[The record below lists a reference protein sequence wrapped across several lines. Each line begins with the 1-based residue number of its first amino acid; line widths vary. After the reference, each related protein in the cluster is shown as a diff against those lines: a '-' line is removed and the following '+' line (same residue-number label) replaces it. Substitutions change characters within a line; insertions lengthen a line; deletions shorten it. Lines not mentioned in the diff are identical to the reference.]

1 MKKSVAFF
9 IPQLS
14 IIFLLSLTVAL
25 LGFHNIS
32 KPGITQSE
40 NWEKLGETNVKQ
52 SETNEEFIFP
62 SNGPIFSGI
71 KIKSKKG
78 GINLQRCVIHFS
90 NGEKKS
96 IELRNDIQPGGES
109 RVINLSG
116 NKLAITRFVFWY
128 GASQSGDQKA
138 ELEIWGKI

>member
-9 IPQLS
+9 IPLMS
-14 IIFLLSLTVAL
+14 VIFLLSMAVAL
-25 LGFHNIS
+25 LGFRSN
-32 KPGITQSE
+32 KPAKFQAE
-40 NWEKLGETNVKQ
+40 NWEKLGETKVSQTEAND
-52 SETNEEFIFP
+52 EFTFP
-62 SNGPIFSGI
+62 SNGPILKAI

-78 GINLQRCVIHFS
+78 GINLQRCVIHFA

-109 RVINLSG
+109 RIINLPG
-116 NKLAITRFVFWY
+116 NQSAITRFLFWY
-128 GASQSGDQKA
+128 GTPQSGDQKA